1 MGKAGEEIEQKR
13 AINRNHTN
21 SIIPSLEPEYNMG
34 AIKVWIFYTVADRL
48 SLGKDLRIQ
57 NIPQS

>member
-1 MGKAGEEIEQKR
+1 MGKAGEEIEHKL

-21 SIIPSLEPEYNMG
+21 SVIPSLEPEYKMD
-34 AIKVWIFYTVADRL
+34 AIKVWIFYTMADCL

-57 NIPQS
+57 NILQS